1 MEDFSIR
8 AIVIGVS
15 LFVTMLTLTAILM
28 YFNTARSVADE
39 VNKRTDIA
47 NSYDYIMNE
56 GAFEDELSGVE
67 VRSLIH
73 KYAGNSSVNI
83 NVSIT
88 TDGKKV
94 DYKNVNNTWL
104 KTINENA
111 KLINEKNMDVINP
124 SDTYTVNKVEKQNK
138 ITIDINLVVED

>member
-1 MEDFSIR
+1 MEDFSVR

-15 LFVTMLTLTAILM
+15 LFVTMLTLSAILM
-28 YFNTARSVADE
+28 YFNTARSIADE

-56 GAFEDELSGVE
+56 GASEDELSGVE

-73 KYAGNSSVNI
+73 KYAGNTSVNI

-88 TDGKKV
+88 IDGKKEV
-94 DYKNVNNTWL
+94 YNNVNNTWL

-111 KLINEKNMDVINP
+111 KLVNEEKMDVINP
-124 SDTYTVNKVEKQNK
+124 ASTYTVNKVQKQSK
-138 ITIDINLVVED
+138 ITININLVVED

>member
-1 MEDFSIR
+1 MEDYSIR

-28 YFNTARSVADE
+28 YFNTARSVADD

-124 SDTYTVNKVEKQNK
+124 SDTYTVNKVEKQSK